1 MRLIVD
7 GDACPVK
14 DLVLRA
20 AHRLGVPL
28 ILVSNSRMSFGNEV
42 GVTAVIVPEGPDEAD
57 RWIVNEATPQDLVI
71 TADIPLAA
79 QVVDNGGIAV
89 GHRGEIFDEASI
101 GDRMATWA
109 LHRQLREGGL
119 EVGGPKAY
127 GPRDRA
133 AFSESFDQLVRRLQ
147 KQRLASERQR
157 AITDTAPKPVG
168 GQSDPGEVP

>member
-28 ILVSNSRMSFGNEV
+28 ILVSNSRMAFGNEA

-57 RWIVNEATPQDLVI
+57 RWIVNEATADDLVI
-71 TADIPLAA
+71 TADIPLAS
-79 QVVDNGGIAV
+79 QVVDKGGLAV

-109 LHRQLREGGL
+109 LHRQLRDEGMDL
-119 EVGGPKAY
+119 GGPKTF

-133 AFSESFDQLVRRLQ
+133 AFAESFDRLVRRLQ
-147 KQRLASERQR
+147 KRR
-157 AITDTAPKPVG
+157 
-168 GQSDPGEVP
+168 